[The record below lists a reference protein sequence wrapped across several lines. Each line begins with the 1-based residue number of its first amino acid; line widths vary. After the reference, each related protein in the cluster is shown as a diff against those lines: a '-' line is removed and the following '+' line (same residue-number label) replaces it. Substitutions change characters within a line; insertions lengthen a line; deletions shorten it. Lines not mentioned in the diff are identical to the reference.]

1 MLHWMDGA
9 VSRVDYYLRE
19 NILQEFDTYA
29 SSSLRLWVRST
40 PSVADFKLCLLL
52 SDEKCRKA
60 PLYKEGF
67 DTLREGSI
75 DR

>member
-40 PSVADFKLCLLL
+40 TSVADFKLCLLL
-52 SDEKCRKA
+52 SDEKCRA

-75 DR
+75 HR